1 MHERSG
7 PFVGPLPSIDIIATG
22 RSLAQ
27 QIFGRRM
34 PFLPG
39 VTDYDLAYVA
49 YTNKANTF
57 TVAPQTIVCD
67 ADAHKGLVIN
77 SHSGTQSAATFEC
90 QKADGTAL
98 VSVFENNPGAI
109 AAANTIN
116 TVWGGDLSFITFF
129 PVFGFNLYWNG
140 AAFKYMQSGRG
151 GFLIGETASANIW
164 RIKYAASGTAGNTA
178 THYDSFS
185 TDFAGNVSLFAP
197 TDAATTTVTTGLT
210 LCHRSTATPAN
221 GFGYGMLFTLQSSTS
236 VDQNTAEIDVSWV
249 SATHATRTGRLT
261 IGAHDAAT
269 SVGLPREGFRVESSG
284 TVPKIGFF
292 GTAAVVQQ
300 SGDMATGL
308 VALGLFSSAT
318 GTAYDMLSAFVSS
331 VTNTTNADATLAYG
345 VLSFFKATTG
355 AHNATLP
362 APSAGKIIALQID
375 PTSTKLVTLVR
386 SGTEKIDGVAASQ
399 IFWAG
404 ETVILRTDGT
414 DWFTI
419 GGKKISMLAEM
430 YVVSTSQ
437 AALTTNTAAQLLYD
451 TTTLDNT
458 GLMCSTGASTITIQ
472 RSGNYELA
480 INTSLGGAADGN
492 TTLTVNLSIISPI
505 NNNSGTWSTNRI
517 VQAFGTGIIGGY
529 GSGISIGVVAL
540 TAGDVLRGWV
550 YPIFVG
556 VASVY
561 YLGGNPTFTLFSAK
575 EVL

>member
-1 MHERSG
+1 MHERHG
-7 PFVGPLPSIDIIATG
+7 PFFGPLPSIDVIGTG

-67 ADAHKGLVIN
+67 ADAHKGLVVS

-98 VSVFENNPGAI
+98 VSIFENNPGAI

-269 SVGLPREGFRVESSG
+269 SVGSPREGFRVESSG

-292 GTAAVVQQ
+292 GTAAVAQQ

-318 GTAYDMLSAFVSS
+318 GGGGDMLTTLVNS

-345 VLSFFKATTG
+345 TLSFFKATTG

-362 APSAGKIIALQID
+362 APSAGKIIGLQID
-375 PTSTKLVTLVR
+375 PSSTKLITLVR
-386 SGTEKIDGVAASQ
+386 NGSEKIDGVAASQ

-419 GGKKISMLAEM
+419 GGKKKPMSCNLYNNESAGSFIDLASG
-430 YVVSTSQ
+430 VSTLIT
-437 AALTTNTAAQLLYD
+437 LTGVNS
-451 TTTLDNT
+451 DNT
-458 GLMCSTGASTITIQ
+458 GLMADTGNNRITIQ
-472 RSGNYELA
+472 RGGTYVVNSWVQFCGDNAGGIGLVA
-480 INTSLGGAADGN
+480 NNARLLNIVVVNTS
-492 TTLTVNLSIISPI
+492 TVVSQSE
-505 NNNSGTWSTNRI
+505 
-517 VQAFGTGIIGGY
+517 
-529 GSGISIGVVAL
+529 GSGLANGYPIITGVAGYVFA
-540 TAGDVLRGWV
+540 AGDLVQLKGFQNTAAHGFV
-550 YPIFVG
+550 YAGIG
-556 VASVY
+556 D
-561 YLGGNPTFTLFSAK
+561 TFLSLT
-575 EVL
+575 EVPQ